1 MKKDYDSDSK
11 VTRHLKRFL
20 ENIIIITPISESF
33 YTGSNADP
41 TLKETKGK
49 IVLFNRMGG
58 TYIKSGYG
66 ADTSGIQWADNAT
79 FETKINNGSLNLKV
93 QDEYK
98 DYYDKK
104 LKLLKIYWLKLK
116 RIVTKRQ
123 CICEFLECSVWVAH
137 LIVLITMHHI

>member
-1 MKKDYDSDSK
+1 MSYSI
-11 VTRHLKRFL
+11 
-20 ENIIIITPISESF
+20 EW
-33 YTGSNADP
+33 
-41 TLKETKGK
+41 
-49 IVLFNRMGG
+49 G

-104 LKLLKIYWLKLK
+104 VEAVKIYWLKLK
-116 RIVTKRQ
+116 RIVTK
-123 CICEFLECSVWVAH
+123 
-137 LIVLITMHHI
+137 TMYM